1 MWEALKQIWT
11 DFKFFLVGFIAFLEG
26 KKAGQKEFMDK
37 TEAEQAKRIEAAEAE
52 RADAEAL
59 AVTNV
64 KERDAF
70 QRD

>member
-1 MWEALKQIWT
+1 MWEVLKQIWA
-11 DFKFFLVGFIAFLEG
+11 DFKMALVGFIAFLEG

-37 TEAEQAKRIEAAEAE
+37 TEAEQAKRIVAAEAE
-52 RADAEAL
+52 RADAEAHNL
-59 AVTNV
+59 QHV